1 MRRIRRKSELTGL
14 THEMYLP
21 INSQELDRWHRGE
34 LIQDV
39 FPNLSDDQREFLLTG
54 ITAEEWEEA
63 FGKEE

>member
-1 MRRIRRKSELTGL
+1 MQITRKSTLTGL
-14 THEMYLP
+14 THEMNLP
-21 INSQELDRWHRGE
+21 ITQQEIDRWQGGE

-39 FPNLSDDQREFLLTG
+39 FPYLSDDQREFLKTG

>member
-1 MRRIRRKSELTGL
+1 MQIIRRKSVLTGL

-21 INSQELDRWHRGE
+21 INQQELDRWHAGE

-39 FPNLSDDQREFLLTG
+39 FPNLSDDQREFLKTG

-63 FGKEE
+63 FGEEE